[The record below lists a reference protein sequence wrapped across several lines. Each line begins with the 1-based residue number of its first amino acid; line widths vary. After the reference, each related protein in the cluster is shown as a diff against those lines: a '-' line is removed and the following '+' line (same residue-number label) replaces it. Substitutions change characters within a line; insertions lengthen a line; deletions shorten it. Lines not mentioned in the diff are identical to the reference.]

1 MQFLVSSTFEFLVRK
16 SLCLF
21 VKQELREQGGQSESL
36 SVHIQGNVCT
46 LLVLHTTLRKF
57 KQEELR

>member
-1 MQFLVSSTFEFLVRK
+1 MQFLVSSTFEFPDRE